1 MLTQNT
7 GNQYMVAA
15 DKDVQS
21 EGSDEPEL
29 NMIINISHRVL
40 LLFICQAQLF
50 DISIRQNSKCF
61 YVQET
66 INSNTTVFS
75 IV

>member
-1 MLTQNT
+1 
-7 GNQYMVAA
+7 MVAA

-29 NMIINISHRVL
+29 NMIINMGISHRVL
-40 LLFICQAQLF
+40 LLFTYQAQLF
-50 DISIRQNSKCF
+50 DFSIRQNSKCF

>member
-1 MLTQNT
+1 
-7 GNQYMVAA
+7 MVAA

-40 LLFICQAQLF
+40 LLFTYQAQLF